1 MGVYL
6 HPTLK
11 DPTRPESLETLA
23 GVPAGTTAAL
33 EELEQAHPNRM
44 DNYSSAQ
51 ERFFQALFA
60 IPIINRLHSFSLFGW
75 GRTTRAFDAA
85 VQKHGYD
92 SAVGSVPLEG
102 NRELV
107 SELLLA
113 QGLQPDEITP
123 HISGLCWG

>member
-75 GRTTRAFDAA
+75 GRTTRAFDAVTA
-85 VQKHGYD
+85 KYGFD
-92 SAVGSVPLEG
+92 TALGSVSLEG